1 MLLLRLQS
9 FHSFAFWSDEARRRI
24 TMHIIISPFDDGS
37 ICMKMRK
44 SLSYPSFV
52 HRTRHLNM
60 TVWLCSQRAN
70 FYNTASTATICQKM
84 ANPTF
89 LCKLRR
95 FSKTFFRFLKV
106 YLFSLCSV
114 VTIFFFLKKKTL
126 DMASHQ
132 KLGSGQCRKRQHCYK
147 LQFLPHEK

>member
-1 MLLLRLQS
+1 
-9 FHSFAFWSDEARRRI
+9 
-24 TMHIIISPFDDGS
+24 MHIIISPFDDGS

-70 FYNTASTATICQKM
+70 FYNAASTATICQKM

-114 VTIFFFLKKKTL
+114 VTTFFFEKKTRQIWHLTRNQVQDNVANGNTAINCNFCPMRSKKKVETSL
-126 DMASHQ
+126 VS
-132 KLGSGQCRKRQHCYK
+132 
-147 LQFLPHEK
+147 

>member
-1 MLLLRLQS
+1 MLLLQLQS
-9 FHSFAFWSDEARRRI
+9 FHSFAFWSDEAARRRI

-44 SLSYPSFV
+44 SLVLSSLLR
-52 HRTRHLNM
+52 RTRHLNM

-95 FSKTFFRFLKV
+95 FSKTFFQFLKV
-106 YLFSLCSV
+106 YFFSICSV
-114 VTIFFFLKKKTL
+114 VATFFFFKKRYIRNFT
-126 DMASHQ
+126 SN
-132 KLGSGQCRKRQHCYK
+132 
-147 LQFLPHEK
+147 